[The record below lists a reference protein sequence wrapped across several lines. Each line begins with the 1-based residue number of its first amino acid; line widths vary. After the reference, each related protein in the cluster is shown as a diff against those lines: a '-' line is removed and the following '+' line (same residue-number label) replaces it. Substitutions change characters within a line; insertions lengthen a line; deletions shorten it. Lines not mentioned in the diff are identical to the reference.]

1 MKLLAVFLLV
11 FSMVA
16 LTSGKNDLKPHT
28 HLDLNSE
35 SICLLSDQVGSIS
48 CPFGWTLINNRC
60 FQYVANNM
68 TWAEAERNCL
78 TLGANLAS
86 VHNSNEYN
94 QIQTLIF
101 TASHESKEV
110 WIGGSNAQEDNIWL
124 WSDGSPMSYTN
135 WCRGQPDN
143 TRGMQRC
150 LQMNYSGTRKY
161 HTCDFSVDKMT
172 PG

>member
-16 LTSGKNDLKPHT
+16 LTSGAV
-28 HLDLNSE
+28 
-35 SICLLSDQVGSIS
+35 SINGTPGDDQVGSIS

-150 LQMNYSGTRKY
+150 LQMNYSGGK
-161 HTCDFSVDKMT
+161 CWDDFSCRGPKPSVCAKK
-172 PG
+172 P